1 MANREQFLEAF
12 LKYEPNL
19 RALLGTLVRDRQDCE
34 DVFQETALTL
44 WQKYDQYDPQRP
56 FGAWAKGIAAKKVL
70 QSRTRSGRAPTP
82 FSPSAIMAIVDALE
96 RSESRRPQWPTALDA
111 LEKCTDTLPQ
121 QSREMLVMRYRDGW
135 SIVEIARRLGSTPA
149 ALAMSLS
156 RLRSRLYECVQHQL
170 GRVKEPAE

>member
-1 MANREQFLEAF
+1 MADREQFLEAF

-19 RALLGTLVRDRQDCE
+19 RALLATLVRDRQDCE

-56 FGAWAKGIAAKKVL
+56 FGAWAKGVAAKKVL
-70 QSRTRSGRAPTP
+70 QCRARSGKAPTP
-82 FSPSAIMAIVDALE
+82 FSPEAVTAIVDALE
-96 RSESRRPQWPTALDA
+96 RNESRRPQWPTALDA

-121 QSREMLVMRYRDGW
+121 QSREMLLMRYRDGW
-135 SIVEIARRLGSTPA
+135 SIVEIAQRLGSTPA

-156 RLRSRLYECVQHQL
+156 RLRSRLYDCVQLHL
-170 GRVKEPAE
+170 GRAKEQAE

>member
-70 QSRTRSGRAPTP
+70 QSRTRSGRTPTP
-82 FSPSAIMAIVDALE
+82 FSPAAIMVIVDALE

-135 SIVEIARRLGSTPA
+135 SIVEIAQRLGSTPA
-149 ALAMSLS
+149 ALAMSFS
-156 RLRSRLYECVQHQL
+156 RLRSRLYDCVQRQL